1 MRELVAV
8 IGFGVAVLALGSV
21 GCGNSTST
29 GGTST
34 LCNVVVPDG
43 GNGGEDAGLACDLAW
58 SCSDDSIHYELQCT
72 LTDMGNFACVCLTE
86 SVVGATFMVNH
97 FACNASD
104 AAPSAS
110 MNCGW
115 TLM

>member
-1 MRELVAV
+1 MRELVAMV
-8 IGFGVAVLALGSV
+8 GVGVAVLAVGAI

-29 GGTST
+29 GGST

-58 SCSDDSIHYELQCT
+58 SCSDDSVHYELQCT
-72 LTDMGNFACVCLTE
+72 LTDMGNFTCLCLTE
-86 SVVGATFMVNH
+86 SVAGTTFTVNH
-97 FACNASD
+97 FACTAAD
-104 AAPSAS
+104 AAPAATT
-110 MNCGW
+110 NCGW